1 MIVERL
7 LASLGNAKNTEVYIK
22 AFCGNVGQYV
32 TLWHGFANFTNK
44 QQLETYKDY
53 IVDTFTVGVSE
64 SGTAELHINITGYYN
79 ND

>member
-1 MIVERL
+1 MTVERL
-7 LASLGNAKNTEVYIK
+7 LASLGNAKSTIVHFK

-32 TLWHGFANFTNK
+32 TLWRGFANSSNK

-64 SGTAELHINITGYYN
+64 SGTAELYINITGYYQ
-79 ND
+79 